1 MLQLHIGNV
10 LLTAL
15 LPFFAVAST
24 SAVTPDPKL
33 LSLVPPIAQIVAGM
47 NAPSVSG
54 QPDSFLLIT
63 YNNTVDLR
71 DFFALSGVDD
81 LRVIQ
86 QIMMVAAED
95 RTSSLAEHSLLA
107 SGHFDQRRI
116 FKAAAQNGATFN
128 DFKGIR
134 VLVVPPFG
142 RDHATFREVRWLAV
156 IDSSIALFGTIASVQ
171 RELDR
176 HLAHSSPAARR

>member
-15 LPFFAVAST
+15 LPFFAVASA

-33 LSLVPPIAQIVAGM
+33 LSLVPPTAQIVAGM

-63 YNNTVDLR
+63 RNNTVDLL

-81 LRVIQ
+81 SRVIQ
-86 QIMMVAAED
+86 QIMMVAVED
-95 RTSSLAEHSLLA
+95 RTNSLAEHSLLA
-107 SGHFDQRRI
+107 SGRFDQKRI

-142 RDHATFREVRWLAV
+142 RDQATFREVRWLAV
-156 IDSSIALFGTIASVQ
+156 IDSSIALFGPSPV
-171 RELDR
+171 
-176 HLAHSSPAARR
+176 SSGNWTVTWHTARQILP